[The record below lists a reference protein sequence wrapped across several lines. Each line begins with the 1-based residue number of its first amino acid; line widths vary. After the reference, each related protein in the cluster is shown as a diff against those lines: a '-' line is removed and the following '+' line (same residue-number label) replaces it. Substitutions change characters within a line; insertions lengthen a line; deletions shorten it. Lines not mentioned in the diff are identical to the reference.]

1 MGGIELKNESKP
13 ILLKNRQLFDTESVS
28 QLSEFDP
35 VADPLTINLNN
46 NRLERNSCCG
56 DDDKSD
62 NGLDSTQNMS
72 EIEADIIPV
81 RKYKAPKS
89 RRDASSVN
97 GSFVQCFAKRQVQSL
112 LHQDEM
118 YEYE

>member
-1 MGGIELKNESKP
+1 MAWNTLVEEVATPVTSDQRRGEYSGTKTTLTRLSDVAMTSYSR
-13 ILLKNRQLFDTESVS
+13 LHT

-62 NGLDSTQNMS
+62 NGLDSTQSIS
-72 EIEADIIPV
+72 EMDGEFIPV

-89 RRDASSVN
+89 RRDA
-97 GSFVQCFAKRQVQSL
+97 
-112 LHQDEM
+112 
-118 YEYE
+118 